1 MFIRL
6 RKATTFSIQK
16 IEVNGRMVSTF
27 YSKIGLGGIQER
39 FTLGETLW
47 YMASMLMLGIGL
59 GFVIGMLLLA
69 SL

>member
-1 MFIRL
+1 
-6 RKATTFSIQK
+6 
-16 IEVNGRMVSTF
+16 MVSTF
-27 YSKIGLGGIQER
+27 YSKIGLGGVQER

>member
-1 MFIRL
+1 MP
-6 RKATTFSIQK
+6 SQK

-47 YMASMLMLGIGL
+47 YMASMLVLGTGM
-59 GFVIGMLLLA
+59 GFVLTMLLIA
-69 SL
+69 SI